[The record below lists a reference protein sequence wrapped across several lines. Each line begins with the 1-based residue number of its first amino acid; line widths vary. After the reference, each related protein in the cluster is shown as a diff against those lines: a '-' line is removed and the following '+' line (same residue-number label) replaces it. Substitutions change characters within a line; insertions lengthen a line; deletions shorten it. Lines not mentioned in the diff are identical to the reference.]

1 MIAVLLTLTQS
12 PLPTVGDTIWIE
24 RSVAIPAGAEVR
36 AASWD
41 PGGAVALL
49 GQAVVRREG
58 DRVTVS
64 YPAVAWTAGTHT
76 LLVPGPIV
84 IGSDGVTDS
93 LPLEARS
100 FEVASVL
107 PAGQEPERLNVQP
120 EAGLVTERVT
130 SPWLLLAAL
139 VLAALVLSPLV
150 WWWRRRGPPMTVA
163 RPSAG
168 RAIPPVAEW
177 LEAGEP
183 RAVAAAA
190 ARILRAA
197 ITSRLPGSSPGLV
210 TSRLVRVISEQRP
223 AWPADELA
231 TVLRALEAAKFA
243 ATPADKVVELV
254 ERATDLRRRIEEAA

>member
-1 MIAVLLTLTQS
+1 
-12 PLPTVGDTIWIE
+12 
-24 RSVAIPAGAEVR
+24 
-36 AASWD
+36 
-41 PGGAVALL
+41 
-49 GQAVVRREG
+49 
-58 DRVTVS
+58 
-64 YPAVAWTAGTHT
+64 
-76 LLVPGPIV
+76 
-84 IGSDGVTDS
+84 
-93 LPLEARS
+93 
-100 FEVASVL
+100 
-107 PAGQEPERLNVQP
+107 
-120 EAGLVTERVT
+120 
-130 SPWLLLAAL
+130 
-139 VLAALVLSPLV
+139 
-150 WWWRRRGPPMTVA
+150 MTVA

-231 TVLRALEAAKFA
+231 SVLRALEAAKFA

-254 ERATDLRRRIEEAA
+254 ERATELRRRIEEAA